1 MGLGALKQLGGRLTS
16 AFSIKLANQRA
27 GSGTAGVK
35 GPTPIA
41 LDFGAR
47 SLKCLQVSWEGTT
60 PTLIAAASIETPA
73 EPVMDPRK
81 RLEFQLQNLPRLVRE
96 GGFKGRR
103 VVCAIPRWMTLC
115 KSLQVPRQD
124 GVPLSTLVESAMAV
138 QLQLDPAA
146 WVHRCTEVPGAGG
159 TSGKAEVIVMAV
171 QRELVEKLMAG
182 MAAAKL
188 EPVGMHSAFAATL
201 HAFDYMHTGTGDAQQ
216 NTLYLDIG
224 SAGTNVIIAHGR
236 ELAFARV
243 MDLGGDH
250 LDDMVARQRKVDLLE
265 ARRLRA
271 LAETACTVT
280 IKPATGDSQPGLSAD
295 MSSGPAS
302 PLGPDHVNMDEML
315 EGFTDEV
322 RICLR
327 YHAGQFPS
335 RKIDRAVFVGG
346 ESRHRGL
353 CQHVAKALRL
363 PAQMADPLARLA
375 RTGKEPTVGV
385 DLREPQP
392 GWAVAMGLCMSPTDL

>member
-1 MGLGALKQLGGRLTS
+1 
-16 AFSIKLANQRA
+16 
-27 GSGTAGVK
+27 
-35 GPTPIA
+35 
-41 LDFGAR
+41 
-47 SLKCLQVSWEGTT
+47 
-60 PTLIAAASIETPA
+60 
-73 EPVMDPRK
+73 
-81 RLEFQLQNLPRLVRE
+81 
-96 GGFKGRR
+96 
-103 VVCAIPRWMTLC
+103 MTMC

-146 WVHRCTEVPGAGG
+146 WVHRCTEVLGAGG
-159 TSGKAEVIVMAV
+159 NTGKAEVIVMAV

-182 MAAAKL
+182 MGAAKL

-201 HAFDYMHTGTGDAQQ
+201 HAFDYMHTAKGEPPQ

-236 ELAFARV
+236 ELAFARA
-243 MDLGGDH
+243 MEMGGDH
-250 LDDMVARQRKVDLLE
+250 LDDMVAQQRKVDLLE

-280 IKPATGDSQPGLSAD
+280 MKPAGAAQPGFSAD
-295 MSSGPAS
+295 MGAGPAS
-302 PLGPDHVNMDEML
+302 PVGPDHVNMDEML

-327 YHAGQFPS
+327 YHAGQFPAK
-335 RKIDRAVFVGG
+335 KIDRAVFVGG

-353 CQHVAKALRL
+353 CQHVARALRL
-363 PAQMADPLARLA
+363 PAQMADPLARLS
-375 RTGKEPTVGV
+375 RTGKEPALGV

>member
-1 MGLGALKQLGGRLTS
+1 MGLGALKQLGGRLTG
-16 AFSIKLANQRA
+16 AFASKLASQRA
-27 GSGTAGVK
+27 ASGASNSK

-47 SLKCLQVSWEGTT
+47 SLKCLQVNTEG
-60 PTLIAAASIETPA
+60 PNPALIAAALIETPA

-81 RLEFQLQNLPRLVRE
+81 RLEFQIQNLPRLVRE

-103 VVCAIPRWMTLC
+103 VVCAIPRWMTMC

-146 WVHRCTEVPGAGG
+146 WVHRCTEVLGAGG
-159 TSGKAEVIVMAV
+159 NTGKAEVIVMAV

-182 MAAAKL
+182 MGAAKL

-201 HAFDYMHTGTGDAQQ
+201 HAFDYMHTAKGEPPQ

-236 ELAFARV
+236 ELAFARA
-243 MDLGGDH
+243 MEMGGDH
-250 LDDMVARQRKVDLLE
+250 LDDMVAQQRKVDLLE

-280 IKPATGDSQPGLSAD
+280 MKPAGAAQPGFSAD
-295 MSSGPAS
+295 MGAGPAS
-302 PLGPDHVNMDEML
+302 PVGPDHVNMDEML

-327 YHAGQFPS
+327 YHAGQFPAK
-335 RKIDRAVFVGG
+335 KIDRAVFVGG

-353 CQHVAKALRL
+353 CQHVARALRL
-363 PAQMADPLARLA
+363 PAQMADPLARLS
-375 RTGKEPTVGV
+375 RTGKEPALGV

>member
-16 AFSIKLANQRA
+16 AL
-27 GSGTAGVK
+27 SGTLAGQRNATPSASTK

-47 SLKCLQVSWEGTT
+47 SLKCLQVNTEGQS
-60 PTLIAAASIETPA
+60 PSLIAAASIETPVQ
-73 EPVMDPRK
+73 PVMDPRK

-146 WVHRCTEVPGAGG
+146 WVHRCTEVLGAGG

-201 HAFDYMHTGTGDAQQ
+201 HAFDYMHTGTEPAQ

-224 SAGTNVIIAHGR
+224 SAGTNVMIAHGK

-243 MDLGGDH
+243 MELGGDH
-250 LDDMVARQRKVDLLE
+250 LDEMVAQQRKVDLIE
-265 ARRLRA
+265 ARRLRE

-280 IKPATGDSQPGLSAD
+280 FKPGAPSGQPGFSGD
-295 MSSGPAS
+295 VGTGPAS
-302 PLGPDHVNMDEML
+302 PLGPDHVNMDQML

-327 YHAGQFPS
+327 YHTGQFPS
-335 RKIDRAVFVGG
+335 KKIDRAVFVGG

-353 CQHVAKALRL
+353 CQHVARALRL
-363 PAQMADPLARLA
+363 PAQMADPLARLS
-375 RTGKEPTVGV
+375 RTGKEPALGV